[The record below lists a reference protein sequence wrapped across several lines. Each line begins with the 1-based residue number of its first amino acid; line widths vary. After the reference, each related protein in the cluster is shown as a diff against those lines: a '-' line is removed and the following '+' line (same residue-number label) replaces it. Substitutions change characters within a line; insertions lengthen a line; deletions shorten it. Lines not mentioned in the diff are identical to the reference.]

1 MSTSQIIINMLEQ
14 MAALEAAGCVLTIR
28 DDRICS
34 LYEQCRDHGIHTR
47 PDRESCLLAIPQD
60 KQLWVRLLDGPQGET
75 LFNEDIPV
83 SLIGK
88 VADSV
93 NRQAGFILSHP
104 AMFAG
109 CEMEF

>member
-1 MSTSQIIINMLEQ
+1 MSTSEIIMVMLEQ
-14 MAALEAAGCVLTIR
+14 MAALEAAGCVLTIK
-28 DDRICS
+28 DDQVRC

-60 KQLWVRLLDGPQGET
+60 KMLWVRLLEGPQGET
-75 LFNEDIPV
+75 LFNEDMPV

-88 VADSV
+88 VADRV
-93 NRQAGFILSHP
+93 NRQAGFALSHP